1 MDKTWVEGKPSAYQQ
16 HDIVHFP
23 DWKNIIV
30 WDLFFNN
37 LTSGF
42 MFVTMITWLVAP
54 DVFGPVLP
62 IALTLAFLIVI
73 FDLRCSSPTSVTT
86 SGFCTPCASCIRR
99 PPCRSAW

>member
-62 IALTLAFLIVI
+62 IALTLCVSHRH
-73 FDLRCSSPTSVTT
+73 LRL
-86 SGFCTPCASCIRR
+86 AAARRR
-99 PPCRSAW
+99 PR